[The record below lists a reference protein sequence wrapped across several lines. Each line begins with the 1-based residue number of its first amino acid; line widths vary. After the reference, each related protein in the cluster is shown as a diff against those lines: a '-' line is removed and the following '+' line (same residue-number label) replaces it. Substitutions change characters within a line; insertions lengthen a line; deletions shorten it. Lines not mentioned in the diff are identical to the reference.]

1 MTQTIEARSRGHFP
15 ADDPMQGLE
24 HDHNYVRQLMQRYL
38 STSDQQIKQ
47 QAGPRICEAL
57 EMHTSVEE
65 ATFYPRVEQFDPDM
79 IERCLSDHE
88 EADQLIMR
96 LQNLSAG
103 EPEYDAL
110 MQELHDVVIAH
121 MALEEEQLFPA
132 VREAAIDLHELAN
145 NMQAYES
152 NLVAAQASQSA
163 QRPGQSR

>member
-1 MTQTIEARSRGHFP
+1 MTQAIEARSRGYFP

-24 HDHNYVRQLMQRYL
+24 HDHNYVKKLMHAYL
-38 STSDQQIKQ
+38 TTQNKEVKKNV
-47 QAGPRICEAL
+47 GPKICEAL
-57 EMHTSVEE
+57 ETHTSLEE
-65 ATFYPRVEQFDPDM
+65 STFYPRVEQFDPDM